1 MPRLSRLC
9 GLALAAWPF
18 LAGAQTSDMTL
29 VMERLDRLEREN
41 RALAEEVAA
50 LRARLDG
57 AAHTNGATNSAAAP
71 ADSRPAD
78 PTEPAAV
85 PLDQRVEVLER
96 RTDDLSQTKVETSQ
110 KFPIRITGMA
120 LFNSFVNSRQNGGFD
135 YPVTAS
141 PTGTAH
147 DGATFRQTIIG
158 LEFRGPTT
166 FAGGTIHGNV
176 YMDLFGGTTNQ
187 AMRLRYASIEA
198 DWKTRSIL
206 VGIEKPIF
214 NPREPSS
221 LAQVAISPLTGAGN
235 LWLWLPQVRLQQDI
249 SFASGTGVRAQMG
262 VIQTRES
269 LPYPG
274 IVLAG
279 PLAPARPGLEGRFE
293 FHHRLDEDRRIEIAP
308 GFHTSTTHAA
318 GVAIPSNIFSLDWF
332 FNPVRRVEF
341 TGAFF
346 DGKNT
351 ATLGNG
357 YGQGFVGY
365 GQHLRPVHSIGG
377 WGQVTVHTLSRLD
390 LHLFSGQQDDQN
402 HVLDAGRIAKNM
414 LFGGNLFYRVAP
426 NVLIGLEATQ
436 VRTMYIGQG
445 LLINNHYD
453 LAIGY
458 LF

>member
-9 GLALAAWPF
+9 GIALLAVPF
-18 LAGAQTSDMTL
+18 WAGAQTPDMTR

-41 RALAEEVAA
+41 RALAEQVAA

-57 AAHTNGATNSAAAP
+57 TDHPANTDGAALDGKAPPAAVEP
-71 ADSRPAD
+71 A
-78 PTEPAAV
+78 AAV
-85 PLDQRVEVLER
+85 PLEQRVEVLER
-96 RTDDLSQTKVETSQ
+96 HTEDLSQTKVESGQ
-110 KFPIRITGMA
+110 KFPIRLTGMA
-120 LFNSFVNSRQNGGFD
+120 LFNSFINSRQNAGFD
-135 YPVTAS
+135 YPVLAT

-158 LEFRGPTT
+158 LDFRGPST
-166 FAGGTIHGNV
+166 FDGGTIHGHV

-187 AMRLRYASIEA
+187 ALRLRNAAIEA

-221 LAQVAISPLTGAGN
+221 LAQVGISPLTGAGN

-249 SFASGTGVRAQMG
+249 TIAGGTGVRAQVG

-274 IVLAG
+274 DVIDGA
-279 PLAPARPGLEGRFE
+279 LAPARPGVEGRFE
-293 FHHRLDEDRRIEIAP
+293 FFHRIDEDRRVEIAP
-308 GFHTSTTHAA
+308 GFHASTTHAA
-318 GVAIPSNIFSLDWF
+318 GVAIPSAIFSLDWF
-332 FNPVRRVEF
+332 FNPVRRVEL
-341 TGAFF
+341 TGAFY
-346 DGKNT
+346 DGHNV
-351 ATLGNG
+351 APLGNG
-357 YGQGFVGY
+357 YAQGFFGY
-365 GQHLRPVHSIGG
+365 GTHLRPVPSIGG

-390 LHLFSGQQDDQN
+390 LHLFTGQQDDRDRSLG
-402 HVLDAGRIAKNM
+402 VGRIGKNL

-436 VRTMYIGQG
+436 VRTRYIGQG
-445 LLINNHYD
+445 IVINNHYD